1 MNMNNSVDQIRKT
14 IINYLSSCQKK
25 ENSHY
30 IVTLC
35 SLLEQVSQTHNI
47 SIDEPKEREFFVQG
61 TDGYHIIATTLFFLV
76 DMERNHIIHMFRN
89 NNGKSHKYK
98 INDKCELLNNPERSK
113 ITGDLNDFLNDNRQ
127 ANIWISPEFD
137 WFEKHGF
144 MSKEIV
150 EAKRQTRYAFWTLF
164 LAIISY
170 VCTTLPQQISQI
182 CNSPLLLRLYEL
194 IKNSLSL

>member
-1 MNMNNSVDQIRKT
+1 MNNSVDQIRKT
-14 IINYLSSCQKK
+14 IINCLSSAFHGDKK
-25 ENSHY
+25 TS
-30 IVTLC
+30 IVNFKK
-35 SLLEQVSQTHNI
+35 LLVEICGKHNI
-47 SIDEPKEREFFVQG
+47 CIQEEKKGKIVVRG
-61 TDGYHIIATTLFFLV
+61 TCGYETIATILFFLI
-76 DMERNHIIHMFRN
+76 DMERNHIIQMFNN
-89 NNGKSHKYK
+89 NNGESYLYQ
-98 INDKCELLNNPERSK
+98 INETDDLIADSGPSK

-144 MSKEIV
+144 VSKEIV

-170 VCTTLPQQISQI
+170 ACTTLPQQISQI